1 MVVGLPT
8 SLLAKRFSSCSG
20 PQFTFGLVIIVL
32 GGFTYAVKLTN
43 QELRIRGARKHFR
56 IPGKDDLEMQNF
68 NPQQGQELPQQPYP
82 SHQQTTR
89 LPCSSPPPPPSHS
102 PHPVTQQEQ
111 MVRLPSFTLPPL
123 PPQRL
128 GKYISSNHQK
138 ARSTAI
144 ENTFGFLL
152 TI

>member
-1 MVVGLPT
+1 
-8 SLLAKRFSSCSG
+8 
-20 PQFTFGLVIIVL
+20 
-32 GGFTYAVKLTN
+32 
-43 QELRIRGARKHFR
+43 
-56 IPGKDDLEMQNF
+56 MQNF